1 MLIPFVLQESIPEY
15 INLLSFLNPEGSV
28 ISSSSNGDFTDTGDI
43 LATLKEKFARHVAF
57 ERKADSSKFLEYWVP
72 SCISQ
77 PQLEM
82 YCSILLSKSSVLR
95 SEMETDSVGAL
106 HDIYL
111 SLKKVYFKKK
121 IWPHDNK

>member
-1 MLIPFVLQESIPEY
+1 M
-15 INLLSFLNPEGSV
+15 NLLAFLNSEDKGYSDYV
-28 ISSSSNGDFTDTGDI
+28 NADDALVMSKARFTHHI
-43 LATLKEKFARHVAF
+43 AY
-57 ERKADSSKFLEYWVP
+57 ERKTDSSKFLEYWVP